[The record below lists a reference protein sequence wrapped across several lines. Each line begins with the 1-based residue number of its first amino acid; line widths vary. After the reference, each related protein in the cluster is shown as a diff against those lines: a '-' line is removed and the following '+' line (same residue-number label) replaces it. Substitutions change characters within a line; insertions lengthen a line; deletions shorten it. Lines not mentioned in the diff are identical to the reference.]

1 MPTRDP
7 EKNRQYVAKHRAMM
21 KANEETKKEYNK
33 LNASYFAKH
42 ATQKKEKLGTE
53 EYNKEKAEYMR
64 QYRAKQKQTQ
74 QQINNTKA
82 TILQSAIRN
91 KLARN
96 ALLQQK
102 QNKANEVVSKINQ
115 ENKQSLIN
123 KLNAVVMTNDILN
136 NLFEKPYPVV
146 NRGPGRPKNHETQLD
161 ALQKNRFKLFF
172 YIVLIHSCCVTSY
185 TLNFPVVWQLD

>member
-7 EKNRQYVAKHRAMM
+7 EKNKQYVAKHRAMM

-33 LNASYFAKH
+33 LNANYFAKH

-53 EYNKEKAEYMR
+53 EYNKEKAEYMK
-64 QYRAKQKQTQ
+64 QYRAKQKQAQ

-91 KLARN
+91 KLARK

-102 QNKANEVVSKINQ
+102 Q
-115 ENKQSLIN
+115 N

-136 NLFEKPYPVV
+136 NLFEKPYPVIK
-146 NRGPGRPKNHETQLD
+146 RGPGRPK
-161 ALQKNRFKLFF
+161 KLR
-172 YIVLIHSCCVTSY
+172 
-185 TLNFPVVWQLD
+185 NPVGRPRVKKQV

>member
-1 MPTRDP
+1 MVVRDP

-146 NRGPGRPKNHETQLD
+146 KKQVGRPRKPRN
-161 ALQKNRFKLFF
+161 
-172 YIVLIHSCCVTSY
+172 
-185 TLNFPVVWQLD
+185 PVGRPRKEN

>member
-1 MPTRDP
+1 M
-7 EKNRQYVAKHRAMM
+7 K

-33 LNASYFAKH
+33 LNASYYAKH
-42 ATQKKEKLGTE
+42 AENKKKELGTD
-53 EYNKEKAEYMR
+53 EYNKKKAEYMKE
-64 QYRAKQKQTQ
+64 YRAKQKQAQ
-74 QQINNTKA
+74 QQITNTKA
-82 TILQSAIRN
+82 TILQNAIRN

-136 NLFEKPYPVV
+136 NLFEQPYPIVK
-146 NRGPGRPKNHETQLD
+146 RGPGRPRKACN
-161 ALQKNRFKLFF
+161 
-172 YIVLIHSCCVTSY
+172 
-185 TLNFPVVWQLD
+185 PVGRLRKQV

>member
-1 MPTRDP
+1 MVVRDP
-7 EKNRQYVAKHRAMM
+7 EKNKQYVAKHRAMM
-21 KANEETKKEYNK
+21 KAKEETKKEYNK
-33 LNASYFAKH
+33 LNASYYAKH
-42 ATQKKEKLGTE
+42 AENKKKKLGTE

-64 QYRAKQKQTQ
+64 EYRAKQKQAQ

-91 KLARN
+91 KLARK

-123 KLNAVVMTNDILN
+123 AVVMTSDILN

-146 NRGPGRPKNHETQLD
+146 KKQVGRPRKPRN
-161 ALQKNRFKLFF
+161 
-172 YIVLIHSCCVTSY
+172 
-185 TLNFPVVWQLD
+185 PVGRPRVKKQV

>member
-1 MPTRDP
+1 MPTTDP
-7 EKNRQYVAKHRAMM
+7 EKNRANVAGHRAMR
-21 KANEETKKEYNK
+21 KANEETKKEYYK
-33 LNASYFAKH
+33 LNASYYAKH

-64 QYRAKQKQTQ
+64 QYRAKQKQAQ

-91 KLARN
+91 KLARK

-123 KLNAVVMTNDILN
+123 KLTATVMTNDILN
-136 NLFEKPYPVV
+136 NLFEKPYPIVKRQV
-146 NRGPGRPKNHETQLD
+146 GSPRKPRNPVGRPRKQ
-161 ALQKNRFKLFF
+161 
-172 YIVLIHSCCVTSY
+172 I
-185 TLNFPVVWQLD
+185 

>member
-1 MPTRDP
+1 MVVRDP
-7 EKNRQYVAKHRAMM
+7 EKNKQYVAKHRAMM
-21 KANEETKKEYNK
+21 KAKEETKKEYNK
-33 LNASYFAKH
+33 LNASYYAKH
-42 ATQKKEKLGTE
+42 AENKKKELGTE

-64 QYRAKQKQTQ
+64 EYRAKQKQAQ

-91 KLARN
+91 KLARK

-115 ENKQSLIN
+115 EKKQSLIN

-136 NLFEKPYPVV
+136 NLFEKPYPVIK
-146 NRGPGRPKNHETQLD
+146 RGPGRPK
-161 ALQKNRFKLFF
+161 KLR
-172 YIVLIHSCCVTSY
+172 
-185 TLNFPVVWQLD
+185 NPVGRPRVKKQV

>member
-7 EKNRQYVAKHRAMM
+7 QKNREYVAKHRAMM
-21 KANEETKKEYNK
+21 KAKEETKKEYNK
-33 LNASYFAKH
+33 LNASYYAKH

-102 QNKANEVVSKINQ
+102 
-115 ENKQSLIN
+115 
-123 KLNAVVMTNDILN
+123 
-136 NLFEKPYPVV
+136 
-146 NRGPGRPKNHETQLD
+146 
-161 ALQKNRFKLFF
+161 
-172 YIVLIHSCCVTSY
+172 
-185 TLNFPVVWQLD
+185 